1 MIDSYYIT
9 QVGPRPLGLPGVS
22 IASDFM
28 PLVNSTRSR
37 LLELNVEYRDT
48 MIHLKVST
56 NIAQVQ
62 VQDDSNC

>member
-1 MIDSYYIT
+1 M

-48 MIHLKVST
+48 MIHLKVNT
-56 NIAQVQ
+56 NIPIG
-62 VQDDSNC
+62 NNY

>member
-1 MIDSYYIT
+1 M
-9 QVGPRPLGLPGVS
+9 QMGPRPLGLPGVS

-48 MIHLKVST
+48 MIHLKVNA
-56 NIAQVQ
+56 NIAIGN
-62 VQDDSNC
+62 S

>member
-1 MIDSYYIT
+1 M
-9 QVGPRPLGLPGVS
+9 GPRPLGLPGVS

-48 MIHLKVST
+48 MIHLKVNT
-56 NIAQVQ
+56 NIAQLHN
-62 VQDDSNC
+62 DENC